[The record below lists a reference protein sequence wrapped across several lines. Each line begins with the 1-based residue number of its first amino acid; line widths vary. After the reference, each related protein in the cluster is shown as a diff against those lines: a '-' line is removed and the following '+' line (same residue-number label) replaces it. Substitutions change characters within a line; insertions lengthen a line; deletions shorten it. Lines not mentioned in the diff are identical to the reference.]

1 MPANKP
7 YVIGLTGG
15 IGCGKSE
22 AALYLKSL
30 GAAHIDAD
38 AISRALTGDPRATG
52 DPVFGAALP
61 EVRRVFGEAV
71 FTPEGSLDR
80 KALAGRVFSDPAA
93 RRALEGII
101 HPLVQRTMLERMDA
115 AAREGARI
123 VILDVPLLFETGM
136 DALCDE
142 TWVVYAGREQQ
153 IARVLARDGLAREAA
168 EARVDSQMSSEERIA
183 RATCAI
189 STDRPV
195 EKTRAELEQL
205 YRSALKRAEA

>member
-1 MPANKP
+1 MLASKP

-22 AALYLKSL
+22 AARYLKEL
-30 GAAHIDAD
+30 GAAHVDAD
-38 AISRALTGDPRATG
+38 EISRQLTAKGG
-52 DPVFGAALP
+52 EALP
-61 EVRRVFGEAV
+61 EIRRVFGDAA
-71 FTPEGSLDR
+71 FLPDGSLDR
-80 KALAGRVFSDPAA
+80 ANLGRLIFGNEPA

-115 AAREGARI
+115 AAREGARV

-142 TWVVYAGREQQ
+142 TWTLYVEREMQITRVV
-153 IARVLARDGLAREAA
+153 ARDGLSREDA
-168 EARVDSQMSSEERIA
+168 EARVDSQMSTAERNA
-183 RATCAI
+183 RATHAVD
-189 STDRPV
+189 TNRPI

-205 YRSALKRAEA
+205 YRAALRRAEQ